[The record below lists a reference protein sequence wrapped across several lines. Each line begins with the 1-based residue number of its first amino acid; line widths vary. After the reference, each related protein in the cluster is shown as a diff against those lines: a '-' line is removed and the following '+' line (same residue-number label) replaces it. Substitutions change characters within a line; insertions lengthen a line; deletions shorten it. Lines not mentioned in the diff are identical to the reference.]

1 MKVGVS
7 MLTMIKNTLKQH
19 INQKFVLSIS
29 GGVDSMVLLDL
40 MIKADFDIVVVHFNH
55 NKRAA
60 SIDEAAYIKNYC
72 LKNHIDYEYFILD
85 FTSDNFHDQAHQL
98 RKQHLIDVAK
108 KYNTNL
114 IVTGHHLND
123 LAETILMKLSRGSN
137 IAGYAGMNQS
147 IEKDG
152 FYYLKPLLDTSKQA
166 LYQYAKEHQVYYF
179 EDDSNTSN
187 DYTRNRFRHNIMP
200 ELERENPQ
208 FLDKVSQY
216 SQMLFEASDFIKQNA
231 VNYITSHTKIH
242 MDTFKALHPI
252 IQKEVVSLLLKDFDI
267 EQTNQKIN
275 GLVTF
280 LLNAGPN
287 QSYQLNE
294 QYVFQKNYKHAF
306 IKTKNEPV
314 SFNVKLDIDAFNVLP
329 NMGYITF
336 LNSQFNSSNYEI
348 NLCYNK
354 IALPLWARTR
364 KNGDT
369 LVFSYGKKKL
379 KDFYIDKKIPKHL
392 RDSDIIITDND
403 GQILAVLGRYYNQLA
418 SNTNKI
424 SLVYKRGI

>member
-1 MKVGVS
+1 MNKP
-7 MLTMIKNTLKQH
+7 IK
-19 INQKFVLSIS
+19 
-29 GGVDSMVLLDL
+29 
-40 MIKADFDIVVVHFNH
+40 
-55 NKRAA
+55 
-60 SIDEAAYIKNYC
+60 
-72 LKNHIDYEYFILD
+72 
-85 FTSDNFHDQAHQL
+85 
-98 RKQHLIDVAK
+98 
-108 KYNTNL
+108 
-114 IVTGHHLND
+114 
-123 LAETILMKLSRGSN
+123 
-137 IAGYAGMNQS
+137 
-147 IEKDG
+147 
-152 FYYLKPLLDTSKQA
+152 
-166 LYQYAKEHQVYYF
+166 
-179 EDDSNTSN
+179 
-187 DYTRNRFRHNIMP
+187 
-200 ELERENPQ
+200 
-208 FLDKVSQY
+208 
-216 SQMLFEASDFIKQNA
+216 
-231 VNYITSHTKIH
+231 
-242 MDTFKALHPI
+242 
-252 IQKEVVSLLLKDFDI
+252 
-267 EQTNQKIN
+267 KIN